1 MTSSTDVRF
10 TTQIMPLRQSD
21 ITFNLSAAPLHPYD
35 SPTLAIRPSETK
47 DALDQ
52 ASHYLNET
60 TQPVAFPTETVYGLG
75 ADARKT
81 ESVRNIYAAK
91 KRPADNPLIVHIG
104 SLTQLRHLLRTSP
117 SQNDKDL
124 IPAIYHPLIEKFWP
138 GALTIVLPIP
148 EPSPISALVTAG
160 QSTFA
165 VRLPSHPLA
174 LALLLHSGCPLAA
187 PSANASTR
195 PSPTLAS
202 HVHTDLGSR
211 IPLILDGG
219 ASNVGVESTVVNGL
233 VNPPIVLRPGGVSV
247 EEIRA
252 VGGVWEGVVVHRPG
266 RKDAEGV
273 PQAPGMKYRHYSP
286 SARVVL
292 FENVPVTRIVR
303 ILKDTHAKENVRD
316 KKVGVM
322 RTRTWSP
329 EGAETA
335 LKELGASEVLD
346 RSLGMDGQD
355 ISRGLFAVLRELDG
369 EGCDMIFVEGVGEE
383 DQGLA
388 IMNRLRKAAS
398 ETVVQA

>member
-1 MTSSTDVRF
+1 MTSSADVKF

-35 SPTLAIRPSETK
+35 SPTLTIRPSETK

-81 ESVRNIYAAK
+81 ESVRSIYAAK

-117 SQNDKDL
+117 TQNDKDL
-124 IPAIYHPLIEKFWP
+124 IPAIYHPLINKFWP
-138 GALTIVLPIP
+138 GALTIVLPLP
-148 EPSPISALVTAG
+148 KPSPISTLVTAG

-174 LALLLHSGCPLAA
+174 LALLLHSDCPLAA

-211 IPLILDGG
+211 IPFILDGG

-233 VNPPIVLRPGGVSV
+233 VSPPVVLRPGGVSV
-247 EEIRA
+247 EEIKT
-252 VGGVWEGVVVHRPG
+252 VGGVWGDVVVHRPG
-266 RKDAEGV
+266 RKDLEGV

-292 FENVPVTRIVR
+292 FENVPVTDIVR
-303 ILKDTHAKENVRD
+303 ILDTPAKENVKN

-322 RTRTWSP
+322 RTRTWSAP
-329 EGAETA
+329 GAETA
-335 LKELGASEVLD
+335 LRELGASEVLD
-346 RSLGMDGQD
+346 RSLGTDGED

-383 DQGLA
+383 DEGLA